1 MRTVEKKR
9 KRKTEHMHDPEF
21 WERHERT
28 QRMLAE
34 RLAYHQAKINEER
47 AANGLPP
54 RDWSAS

>member
-1 MRTVEKKR
+1 MEKKKR
-9 KRKTEHMHDPEF
+9 KIERVDDPEF

-47 AANGLPP
+47 AAKGLPP